1 METLQLGIPGI
12 GRVKNGDAENVEKE
26 LEQFFSTILIF
37 VEPKILDIRN
47 KVHND
52 INNLYQN
59 FIDLRDRMLSMREV
73 ILKDIKQYEEY
84 LIELIWGSSYFE
96 FISDLRV
103 NAKNKDEGSN
113 AFDKAKF
120 YNLQLEELY
129 DFHKKWLE
137 RIKNLSELDKLKEE
151 LKSDINNVRAAKLA
165 LEGQRT
171 EEIYSEACEKYAY
184 DAKFYEL
191 SFYWTLGL
199 FAGLAICFSYIFPF
213 SESTIIDFIF
223 RKILLITV
231 GVTLCTFFLRKSSHA
246 KKQFDQA
253 HQTSL
258 ELQALPLFINSLDK
272 PDQDAIIKD
281 LAMKYFGK
289 EVDSNLVDK
298 NGDLLQEQIK
308 AGTELI
314 RASADMV
321 KVVKPSSGSASTSE
335 PPKVSG

>member
-1 METLQLGIPGI
+1 MDTLQLGIPGI
-12 GRVKNGDAENVEKE
+12 DHVMIDNAENVKKE
-26 LEQFFSTILIF
+26 LEQFFDTVLRFAEPPILAIQKK
-37 VEPKILDIRN
+37 EYE
-47 KVHND
+47 D
-52 INNLYQN
+52 INDLYQD
-59 FIDLRDRMLSMREV
+59 FVDLRDSVISMREG
-73 ILKDIKQYEEY
+73 ILKEIKQNEEY
-84 LIELIWGSSYFE
+84 LTELVYGTSYFE
-96 FISDLRV
+96 FASDLSV
-103 NAKNKDEGSN
+103 NARNRDEKTFEGHTIN
-113 AFDKAKF
+113 F
-120 YNLQLEELY
+120 YNIQLAELY
-129 DFHKKWLE
+129 EFHKKWLE
-137 RIKNLSELDKLKEE
+137 RINNLSELDKLKEE

-272 PDQDAIIKD
+272 TDQDAVIKE

-298 NGDLLQEQIK
+298 NGDLLNEQIK

-314 RASADMV
+314 
-321 KVVKPSSGSASTSE
+321 KASTDIVRSVKGGTANDIE
-335 PPKVSG
+335 KK